1 MITAGNK
8 PKKKSK
14 GYERQGNERVEPA
27 LVYKPKNS
35 PLGNETRITLNHS
48 GHFERKKKKMFD
60 ILIRPKARIKN
71 LRQDETEKYFLKKCL
86 KASNRYEC
94 DFHPV

>member
-48 GHFERKKKKMFD
+48 GHFERKKK
-60 ILIRPKARIKN
+60 N
-71 LRQDETEKYFLKKCL
+71 
-86 KASNRYEC
+86 
-94 DFHPV
+94 V